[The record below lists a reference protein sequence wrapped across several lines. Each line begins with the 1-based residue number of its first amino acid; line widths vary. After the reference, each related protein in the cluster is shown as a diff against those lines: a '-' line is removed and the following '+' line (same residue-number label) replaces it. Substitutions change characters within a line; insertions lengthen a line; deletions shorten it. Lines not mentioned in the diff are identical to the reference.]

1 MALRILHIDCGRE
14 WRGGQR
20 QVFLLAQSLRDHG
33 WEPLVVAPPGT
44 PLVQRL
50 RARGVAVSAVRMRGV
65 WDIPAVRRLRALIR
79 TWRPDVV
86 HAHDVRAHTLA
97 IGALL
102 AQREIPLVV
111 TRRTPLDR
119 RVIGVRYGARV
130 ARFIA
135 ISRTVRDSMVAC
147 GVDDERVS
155 VVYAG
160 VPTPDAGERRDWR
173 AECRWPEDCVV
184 CGIAGAMT
192 GDAGADVLEAI
203 VRALPESAR
212 RRARLVLLG
221 GRSTGACEIGGA
233 AAFRAGHV
241 DEMRPAM
248 AGLDL
253 LLHPSRADGLGT
265 VVVEAMALGVPPISY
280 GVGALTELIEQ
291 DRTGVLVSPGDTDAF
306 AAAAARLI
314 EDDDLRRRMAGH
326 GPDRARQFD
335 VSRTVTEIERVYS
348 ELLGATPAVPG
359 CIPG

>member
-20 QVFLLAQSLRDHG
+20 QVFLLAQGLRDHG
-33 WEPLVVAPPGT
+33 SEPLVVAPPGS

-65 WDIPAVRRLRALIR
+65 WDIPAVRRLRALIS

-86 HAHDVRAHTLA
+86 HGHDARAHTLA

-102 AQREIPLVV
+102 GLEIPLVV

-130 ARFIA
+130 ARFVA
-135 ISRTVRDSMVAC
+135 ISRAVRDSMVAC
-147 GVDDERVS
+147 GVEDARVS

-160 VPTPDAGERRDWR
+160 VPTPPLEDRRDWR
-173 AECRWPEDCVV
+173 TECRWPADAVI
-184 CGIAGAMT
+184 CGIAGAIT
-192 GDAGADVLEAI
+192 GEASAELLEEIA
-203 VRALPESAR
+203 RALPESAR
-212 RRARLVLLG
+212 DRARLVLLG
-221 GRSTGACEIGGA
+221 GRGSGACEIGGV

-248 AGLDL
+248 GGLDI
-253 LLHPSRADGLGT
+253 LLHPSSADGLGT
-265 VVVEAMALGVPPISY
+265 VVVDAMALGVPPVSY
-280 GVGALTELIEQ
+280 AVGALAELIEHE
-291 DRTGVLVSPGDTDAF
+291 RTGVLVPPGDVPAF

-314 EDDDLRRRMAGH
+314 LDDPLRERMSGH
-326 GPDRARQFD
+326 GPERARQFD
-335 VSRTVTEIERVYS
+335 VTRTVAEVERVYQ
-348 ELLGATPAVPG
+348 ELLGATPEVPR

>member
-1 MALRILHIDCGRE
+1 MALRILHIDCGQE

-20 QVFLLAQSLRDHG
+20 QVFLLAQGLRDHG
-33 WEPLVVAPPGT
+33 TEPLVVAPPGS

-65 WDIPAVRRLRALIR
+65 WDVPAVRRLRALIR

-102 AQREIPLVV
+102 AHDIPLVV

-130 ARFIA
+130 ARFVA

-147 GVDDERVS
+147 GVEDDRVA

-160 VPTPDAGERRDWR
+160 VPIPDVGERRDWR
-173 AECRWPEDCVV
+173 AECRWPADCVV
-184 CGIAGAMT
+184 CGVAGAMT
-192 GDAGADVLEAI
+192 GDAGIDVLEAI
-203 VRALPESAR
+203 VGALPETAR

-221 GRSTGACEIGGA
+221 GRSTGGCEIAGA
-233 AAFRAGHV
+233 TAFRAGHV

-265 VVVEAMALGVPPISY
+265 VVVEAMSLGVPPISY
-280 GVGALTELIEQ
+280 AVGALTELIEQ
-291 DRTGVLVSPGDTDAF
+291 DRTGVLVQPGDTAAF
-306 AAAAARLI
+306 ADAAARLI
-314 EDDDLRRRMAGH
+314 EDDDVRRRMASH

-335 VSRTVTEIERVYS
+335 VARTVSEIERLYQ
-348 ELLGATPAVPG
+348 ELLGATPVAPG
-359 CIPG
+359 CITG

>member
-1 MALRILHIDCGRE
+1 MALRILHIDCGHE

-20 QVFLLAQSLRDHG
+20 QVFLLAQGLRDHG
-33 WEPLVVAPPGT
+33 CEPLVVAPPGS

-65 WDIPAVRRLRALIR
+65 WDVPAVRRLRALIR

-102 AQREIPLVV
+102 ARREIPLVV

-135 ISRTVRDSMVAC
+135 ISRTVRDSMIAC
-147 GVDDERVS
+147 GVDDERVA

-160 VPTPDAGERRDWR
+160 VPTPSTESRRDWR
-173 AECRWPEDCVV
+173 AECRWPADCVV

-192 GDAGADVLEAI
+192 GEAGTEVLEAI
-203 VRALPESAR
+203 ARALPDSVR

-221 GRSTGACEIGGA
+221 GRGTGACEIGGA

-265 VVVEAMALGVPPISY
+265 VVVEAMALGVPPVSY

-291 DRTGVLVSPGDTDAF
+291 ERTGVLVAPGDTDAF
-306 AAAAARLI
+306 AAATARLI

-335 VSRTVTEIERVYS
+335 VARTVMEIERVYQ
-348 ELLGATPAVPG
+348 ELLGATPAAPG

>member
-1 MALRILHIDCGRE
+1 MALRILHIDCGLE

-20 QVFLLAQSLRDHG
+20 QVFLLAQGLRDHG
-33 WEPLVVAPPGT
+33 CEPLVVAPPGS
-44 PLVQRL
+44 PLIQRL

-102 AQREIPLVV
+102 THDIPLVV

-130 ARFIA
+130 ARFVA

-147 GVDDERVS
+147 GVEDDRVA

-160 VPTPDAGERRDWR
+160 VPIPEVGERRDWR
-173 AECRWPEDCVV
+173 AECRWPADCVV
-184 CGIAGAMT
+184 CGVAGAMT
-192 GDAGADVLEAI
+192 GDAGEDVLEAI
-203 VRALPESAR
+203 VGALPETAR
-212 RRARLVLLG
+212 HRARLVLLG

-233 AAFRAGHV
+233 TAFRAGHV

-265 VVVEAMALGVPPISY
+265 VVVEAMSLGVPPISY

-291 DRTGVLVSPGDTDAF
+291 DRTGVLVQPGDTAAF
-306 AAAAARLI
+306 ATAAARLI
-314 EDDDLRRRMAGH
+314 EDDELRRRLAGH
-326 GPDRARQFD
+326 GPERARQFD
-335 VSRTVTEIERVYS
+335 VARTVSEIERLYQ
-348 ELLGATPAVPG
+348 ELLGATPVAPG